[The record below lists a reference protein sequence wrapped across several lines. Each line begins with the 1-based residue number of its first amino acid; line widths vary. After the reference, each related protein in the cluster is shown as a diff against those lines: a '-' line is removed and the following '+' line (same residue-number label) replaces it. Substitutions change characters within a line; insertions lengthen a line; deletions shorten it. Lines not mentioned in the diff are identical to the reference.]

1 LHLDVG
7 RTLSARNRI
16 HASILLTKR
25 LEGGNEASSLLLA
38 AQSLRNHKKLKGN
51 CKFWE
56 KDVLER
62 ARSRRGVRQY
72 AHLAAQ
78 PDAQLN
84 LSTLEG
90 LLSAAARG
98 FFVWPGAGC
107 NTMRLGAHPDSCRG
121 GCMRRASAL
130 SYIFTYNECVDELNA
145 RLMRRMVGT
154 SMELDTLT
162 LTHQPIGSGSAR
174 WSTEIV
180 DTRQTLHKRAASP
193 STTRPLFTH
202 PNGSVCEPARD
213 WQRCRACR
221 GSQLERSCTIRDRQ
235 RWCTLSPASRAMK
248 RTDAKCGGWGSTHS
262 SGGVVR
268 AVQALA
274 GEQFL

>member
-1 LHLDVG
+1 MSHARLPVTHTRPTLTAATEPGGTWYYYARGCSDLHLDVG

-154 SMELDTLT
+154 SVELDTLT
-162 LTHQPIGSGSAR
+162 LTHQRALRSGSGAVEHRDCGHAPGTAQAR
-174 WSTEIV
+174 CKSIY
-180 DTRQTLHKRAASP
+180 DASSLHTS
-193 STTRPLFTH
+193 
-202 PNGSVCEPARD
+202 
-213 WQRCRACR
+213 
-221 GSQLERSCTIRDRQ
+221 ER
-235 RWCTLSPASRAMK
+235 L
-248 RTDAKCGGWGSTHS
+248 
-262 SGGVVR
+262 GV
-268 AVQALA
+268 
-274 GEQFL
+274 